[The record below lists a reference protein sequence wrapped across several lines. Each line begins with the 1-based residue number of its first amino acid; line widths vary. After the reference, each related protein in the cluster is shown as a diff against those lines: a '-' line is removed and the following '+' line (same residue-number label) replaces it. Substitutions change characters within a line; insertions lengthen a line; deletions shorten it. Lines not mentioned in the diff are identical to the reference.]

1 VFRESAVRS
10 ELGKMR
16 RTMRKQNLE
25 GGFTLIE
32 LLVVI
37 AIIAILAS
45 LLLPALSQAKARAN
59 SIKCRSNLRQLGLQ
73 LAMYVQDRGAYPITW
88 YVQTN
93 LIGTHVRADGM
104 VSPHREE
111 HGIKRCPTHRYG
123 STSGGGGIVLI
134 SGETSYGYN
143 YAGYVG
149 SKGLPPNE
157 SLGLSGPEGNGPHVR
172 EAEVKVPSDMIAL
185 GDSLAL
191 LPKSGSDLP
200 ADTVMEPH
208 AGIMERQETVE
219 YRNSDAKWRV
229 KQAAARHRNQGNV
242 VFCDGHVEAI
252 PFRRL
257 FLDRDDASLR
267 RWSRDNEPHR

>member
-1 VFRESAVRS
+1 
-10 ELGKMR
+10 
-16 RTMRKQNLE
+16 MRKGNLKR
-25 GGFTLIE
+25 GFTLIE

-88 YVQTN
+88 YAQTN
-93 LIGTHVRADGM
+93 LVGTHVRVDGV
-104 VSPHREE
+104 VSPHREDN
-111 HGIKRCPTHRYG
+111 GIKRCPTHRYG
-123 STSGGGGIVLI
+123 SASTGGGIALA
-134 SGETSYGYN
+134 SSETSYGYN
-143 YAGYVG
+143 EAGYVG
-149 SKGLPPNE
+149 SKGLLPNE
-157 SLGLSGPEGNGPHVR
+157 SLGLSGLEANGPHVR
-172 EAEVKVPSDMIAL
+172 EAEVRAPSDMIAL

-208 AGIMERQETVE
+208 AGIMHRQETLE
-219 YRNSDAKWRV
+219 YRNPDAKWRV
-229 KQAAARHRNQGNV
+229 KQAGARHRNQGNV

-257 FLDRDDASLR
+257 FLDRDDASLQ
-267 RWSRDNEPHR
+267 RWNRDNEPHR